1 MVTLVARAG
10 MDFHSNRVAPVSADS
25 TEKNMVHT
33 KIASVLGSLP
43 PRFFKSK
50 L

>member
-25 TEKNMVHT
+25 TEKNYGAYKNSQCIGEFT
-33 KIASVLGSLP
+33 TSI
-43 PRFFKSK
+43 F
-50 L
+50 